1 MMTLP
6 MKLFSK
12 PGPQLRRIFELSAPK
27 LSRSVAIKSRSPC
40 ALSIMGPNVK
50 NPRRNSTI
58 ELCCVSSCL
67 LTRAETLIG
76 PGTARVRVHSNHAF
90 HQRTTGEVSCP
101 SSSPGLS
108 PSAVLPPG
116 ALQSWARCIGRQ
128 FGYRVPTEKMKLRR
142 QYSWWVVVWTSK
154 SQASW
159 VAWSDLLLLRWWS
172 MFCWLEACN
181 ALSLLQR
188 SSTWPHSCLMEIPT
202 YPYHYW
208 FV

>member
-1 MMTLP
+1 MTLP

-76 PGTARVRVHSNHAF
+76 QARQESAFIPTTLSIKGQLGKCLALRLRQAFLHRQFCHLGLSNHG
-90 HQRTTGEVSCP
+90 QGVSAG
-101 SSSPGLS
+101 SL
-108 PSAVLPPG
+108 A
-116 ALQSWARCIGRQ
+116 IGCQQKR
-128 FGYRVPTEKMKLRR
+128 
-142 QYSWWVVVWTSK
+142 
-154 SQASW
+154 
-159 VAWSDLLLLRWWS
+159 
-172 MFCWLEACN
+172 
-181 ALSLLQR
+181 
-188 SSTWPHSCLMEIPT
+188 
-202 YPYHYW
+202 
-208 FV
+208 